1 MLAISN
7 VQAGPKI
14 VSMLRF
20 LFDCLQDDE
29 PPRKKQRMAPVAL
42 QLDEHDSGSEDTP
55 ESEAEAD
62 KTMNRPGKKP
72 KARKTH
78 FNELLTADLLK
89 VRC

>member
-1 MLAISN
+1 
-7 VQAGPKI
+7 
-14 VSMLRF
+14 
-20 LFDCLQDDE
+20 
-29 PPRKKQRMAPVAL
+29 MAPVAL

-89 VRC
+89 VRYWCVSGLCST